1 METHWWLEE
10 SERTSELMLMRV
22 KEDTSEEMLRAHE
35 WELESWN
42 YLIQLLRRRW
52 DVYSSS

>member
-1 METHWWLEE
+1 METRWRLEE

-22 KEDTSEEMLRAHE
+22 KEDTNEEMLRAHE
-35 WELESWN
+35 WELELWD
-42 YLIQLLRRRW
+42 YLIQLLKRRW